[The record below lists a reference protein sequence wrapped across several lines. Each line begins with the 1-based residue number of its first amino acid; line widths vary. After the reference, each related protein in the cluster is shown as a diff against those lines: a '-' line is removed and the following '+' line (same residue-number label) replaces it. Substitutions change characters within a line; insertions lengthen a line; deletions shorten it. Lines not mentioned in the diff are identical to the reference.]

1 MKKTTVASKNDNLLP
16 NPDELRLLT
25 SKSKSTTSSKM
36 VEAVQEAKDLIL
48 KDCVKKM
55 TEASSMSRERVYLY
69 IWQYAASNDQNVF
82 KGFRLLDLL
91 LKGDDEHKEG
101 LLMRELRSYFNP
113 EQKKNGYYVGFKKF
127 QKKNESDP
135 STYGIFVSWYVP
147 KEKGKDADKNTE

>member
-1 MKKTTVASKNDNLLP
+1 MKKTNATPKNDVNALP
-16 NPDELRLLT
+16 NPDELRSLT
-25 SKSKSTTSSKM
+25 NKSKSTNTSKL
-36 VEAVQEAKDLIL
+36 VEAVEEAKELIL

-55 TEASSMSRERVYLY
+55 TEASSMSRDRVYLY
-69 IWQYAASNDQNVF
+69 TWQYSQNNDANVF

-101 LLMRELRSYFNP
+101 LLMRELRNYFNP
-113 EQKKNGYYVGFKKF
+113 EHKKNGYYVGFKKF

-147 KEKGKDADKNTE
+147 KEKEKEKNVE